1 VWCIVEPRNL
11 GFHDVGVWHTS
22 CFANGVRRIG
32 VYGEKARRPL
42 AVAALLMAIQAC
54 GPESRV
60 NTGDDDDES
69 QRGGSSGEEPGAGG
83 ATGASP
89 GKGGSGTGAAPGKGG
104 SGGVAGIGGSGGASA
119 TGGLSG
125 DGGADDGGSAGTPT
139 CPTEGTNCPD
149 ACPSVTIVSGCGD
162 ETERSLLCTSTA
174 VDATAI
180 DCGVRLEDGR
190 VFHGEGAYPSTG
202 LPPNPFATLPGF
214 RACTVDEA
222 LAASCQRVDPVPST
236 VTVRFELVNERT
248 TPVWIVHD
256 GANCE
261 PLRVR
266 SVPEMTLLRLGLP
279 QPCTLACTGT
289 FDPSGAYSVTRVEA
303 GATLTITWDGR
314 DARLFDVT
322 ACRGS
327 VCGAGALV
335 PSPTGTYQAGF
346 VVETDPNGSLARA
359 YEMSCGTAATCTLG
373 SGFLFTVGLAC
384 LASDGAAPIENVL
397 FALPASGEVVVS
409 VPID

>member
-1 VWCIVEPRNL
+1 
-11 GFHDVGVWHTS
+11 
-22 CFANGVRRIG
+22 
-32 VYGEKARRPL
+32 
-42 AVAALLMAIQAC
+42 MAIQAC
-54 GPESRV
+54 APESRV
-60 NTGDDDDES
+60 NTGGDDDES

-83 ATGASP
+83 ATGATP
-89 GKGGSGTGAAPGKGG
+89 GKGGVGGTGTGATAGKGG
-104 SGGVAGIGGSGGASA
+104 SGGVAGMGGSAGESGGSA
-119 TGGLSG
+119 
-125 DGGADDGGSAGTPT
+125 GADDGGSAGTPT
-139 CPTEGTNCPD
+139 CPTEGTSCPD
-149 ACPSVTIVSGCGD
+149 GCPSVPLVTGCGD
-162 ETERSLLCTSTA
+162 EAERSLLCTSTEA
-174 VDATAI
+174 LATAI

-190 VFHGEGAYPSTG
+190 VFHGEGAYSSTG
-202 LPPNPFATLPGF
+202 LPPNPFDTLPGF
-214 RACTVDEA
+214 RGCTADEA

-236 VTVRFELVNERT
+236 VTVRFELVNERS
-248 TPVWIVHD
+248 TPVWIVND

-279 QPCTLACTGT
+279 QPCTYACVGS

-303 GATLTITWDGR
+303 GATLTIVWDGR
-314 DARLFDVT
+314 DAHLFDVT
-322 ACRGS
+322 ACLGR
-327 VCGAGALV
+327 VCAAGALV

-346 VVETDPNGSLARA
+346 VVETDSNGSLARE

-384 LASDGAAPIENVL
+384 LASDAAAPIENVL